1 MQHIT
6 PSSGWRKIALKKLK
20 LTRERKKKV
29 TAGNANAVTLYA
41 PHFVV
46 LLLQNLAVHFLFIT
60 GVITYTPMCQN
71 LLPPPCGVNYQ
82 SESNHIQHSHLNLIL
97 FLYRAKMLR

>member
-20 LTRERKKKV
+20 LTRERKKKSH
-29 TAGNANAVTLYA
+29 GRKCQRCHTLCSPLRCLVA
-41 PHFVV
+41 TKFSSSFFV
-46 LLLQNLAVHFLFIT
+46 LT

-71 LLPPPCGVNYQ
+71 LLPPPMWRQLSKRIEPYPTLT
-82 SESNHIQHSHLNLIL
+82 S
-97 FLYRAKMLR
+97 